1 MSTKA
6 PLLPR
11 MARLFA
17 ARAGLY
23 CVSAL
28 IAGALGIVATT
39 AVSITSF
46 GVINGEHVDPVTLWR
61 SMSFPHQ
68 LIFIFGLLFGLA
80 APVLM
85 AARAVCRITS
95 DQIAGHDSSLAQV
108 VGDMAR
114 FIPSALV
121 YSLVIGFPTM
131 LGSAMLFLPGM
142 VIASLFALVVPAS
155 VYETGGIFAILR
167 RGLSLCGKVFGK
179 VLLISLASF
188 AALVIVLVLRINL
201 LDKFLDG
208 PPAIQFGLRLS
219 LTYVP
224 ALLVLVL
231 ANICFTL
238 IYREASGQET
248 PAYSMTIGAAQS

>member
-1 MSTKA
+1 MSTQA
-6 PLLPR
+6 SLLPQ

-17 ARAGLY
+17 ARVGLY
-23 CVSAL
+23 CQSAL
-28 IAGALGIVATT
+28 IAGVLGIVSLT

-46 GVINGEHVDPVTLWR
+46 GVINGEHADPVALWR
-61 SMSFPHQ
+61 SMTVSHQ
-68 LIFIFGLLFGLA
+68 LIFIFSLLFGLSV
-80 APVLM
+80 PVLM
-85 AARAVCRITS
+85 GARAACRITS
-95 DQIAGHDSSLAQV
+95 DQIAGHDSSLAEV
-108 VGDMAR
+108 VRDMAM

-121 YSLVIGFPTM
+121 YSVVLGFPTM

-167 RGLSLCGKVFGK
+167 RGLSLGGKGFGK
-179 VLLISLASF
+179 VLLLSLASF
-188 AALVIVLVLRINL
+188 ALLVIVLVLRINL
-201 LDKFLDG
+201 LDRFLSG

-248 PAYSMTIGAAQS
+248 PASSMTIGAIQS